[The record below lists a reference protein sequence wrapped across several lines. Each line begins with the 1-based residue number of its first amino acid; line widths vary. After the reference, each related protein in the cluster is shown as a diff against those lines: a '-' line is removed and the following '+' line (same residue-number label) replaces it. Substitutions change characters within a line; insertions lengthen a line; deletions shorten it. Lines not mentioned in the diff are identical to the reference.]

1 MRLGEICTRNVVTVE
16 RHTPVPEMARMMRS
30 HHVGN
35 VIVADR
41 AARGTIPVGIVTD
54 RDIVVQVI
62 AAGLDPAR
70 LTAGDIMT
78 QDLITAPDDQNA
90 FDTVEQ
96 MQRNGIRRLPVVD
109 RMGILVG
116 IIAADDLLEL
126 FAMQFTSLSKVAVT
140 ERKLEL
146 HAHA

>member
-1 MRLGEICTRNVVTVE
+1 
-16 RHTPVPEMARMMRS
+16 MMRS

-35 VIVADR
+35 VIVIDR
-41 AARGTIPVGIVTD
+41 AARGPLPVGIVTD

-78 QDLITAPDDQNA
+78 QDLITGPDDQNA

-96 MQRNGIRRLPVVD
+96 LQRNGIRRLPVVD
-109 RMGILVG
+109 RMGCLVG
-116 IIAADDLLEL
+116 VIAADDLLEL
-126 FAMQFTSLSKVAVT
+126 FAMQLTGLSKVAVT

-146 HAHA
+146 QAHA

>member
-1 MRLGEICTRNVVTVE
+1 
-16 RHTPVPEMARMMRS
+16 MMRS

-35 VIVADR
+35 VIVVDH
-41 AARGTIPVGIVTD
+41 AARGPIPVGIVTD

-62 AAGLDPAR
+62 AAGLDSAR

-78 QDLITAPDDQNA
+78 QDLITAPEDQNA

-96 MQRNGIRRLPVVD
+96 MRRNGIRRLPVVD
-109 RMGILVG
+109 RMGSLLGV
-116 IIAADDLLEL
+116 IAADDLLEL
-126 FAMQFTSLSKVAVT
+126 FAIQLTGLSKVAVA

-146 HAHA
+146 QAHA